1 MKKQTRSQ
9 IMEASWARRKAKA
22 GTLEEVSA
30 AIKKMGRPQA
40 DLVNHPPHYTRGKFE
55 VIEVLEEFFD
65 HDPLLWQVGKYIMRA
80 GHKDNTVQ
88 DLEKAAWY
96 LQRKI
101 TKLKGDGHE

>member
-9 IMEASWARRKAKA
+9 VMKAVWARRKAKA
-22 GTLEEVSA
+22 DELAKVKTFA
-30 AIKKMGRPQA
+30 APKPKKEA

-55 VIEVLEEFFD
+55 VIDVLEEFFAQ
-65 HDPLLWQVGKYIMRA
+65 DPLLWQVGKYIMRA
-80 GHKDNTVQ
+80 GHKDDTVQ

-101 TKLKGDGHE
+101 NKLKAAK